1 MNRPRYFTIHELADP
16 SIIAEHGEEDTWKML
31 DPKLFPALDWLRE
44 KFGPLLINGR
54 GYKESGLRR
63 SDTKTG
69 SPRSAH
75 RAGQAYDIKP
85 LTKGLKVQTM
95 YRFILDNQAEAM
107 KHGITELEDIRDTTS
122 NNQYGGWL
130 HISCRPTGLTDRI
143 KVIRP

>member
-1 MNRPRYFTIHELADP
+1 
-16 SIIAEHGEEDTWKML
+16 ML
-31 DPKLFPALDWLRE
+31 DPKLFPALDWLRDV
-44 KFGPLLINGR
+44 FGPLLINGR

-85 LTKGLKVQTM
+85 LTKGLKVQVM

-122 NNQYGGWL
+122 ANEYGGWL
-130 HISCRPTGLTDRI
+130 HISCRPTGLSDRI